1 MGTASDPGA
10 FQLSTLVL
18 IGLVHPCGAL
28 TRIVVMGLVAGV
40 ARLFLF
46 HPVVPQRFGKLSTL
60 NHSEV
65 SHGWYKEQAKQTEQ

>member
-10 FQLSTLVL
+10 FQLGTLAL

-46 HPVVPQRFGKLSTL
+46 HSVVPQRF
-60 NHSEV
+60 
-65 SHGWYKEQAKQTEQ
+65 W